1 MSIVAPTAKASD
13 IQMDYMNL
21 LVTELKN
28 QNPLEPLD
36 NKEMAS
42 QLAQFSQL
50 QQLEAMNSRF
60 AGVLTAVERAY
71 ANSLLGKEVSFLT
84 ITDAGD
90 SAVETGS
97 VNEVCNG
104 PDGSIFLA
112 VGDRLVGLEY
122 IVSVKN

>member
-50 QQLEAMNSRF
+50 QQLETMNSRF
-60 AGVLTAVERAY
+60 AGILATAERAY

-84 ITDAGD
+84 ITDTGD
-90 SAVETGS
+90 RAVETGS

-122 IVSVKN
+122 IVSIKN

>member
-50 QQLEAMNSRF
+50 QQLETMNSRF
-60 AGVLTAVERAY
+60 AGILATAER
-71 ANSLLGKEVSFLT
+71 SCELVTRQRGFV
-84 ITDAGD
+84 
-90 SAVETGS
+90 
-97 VNEVCNG
+97 
-104 PDGSIFLA
+104 PDYN
-112 VGDRLVGLEY
+112 RHR
-122 IVSVKN
+122 